1 VGYTYWE
8 VRVTVPKKDDPWVNQ
23 SSRRRALY
31 KKFLPKGKKVACW
44 ICGQDEPSAD
54 QLDHKLP
61 RSKFPDLIWD
71 ESNIVPAHGDCNNKK
86 SDNLTTPGIGFPSEA
101 W

>member
-1 VGYTYWE
+1 M
-8 VRVTVPKKDDPWVNQ
+8 TVPKKDDPWVNQ